1 MACGLSDQDITEEEY
16 YAHMDDFLVG
26 VYGPGGQV
34 FSVFPV
40 FSMMGN
46 FPVIRTELRL
56 LFEKN
61 FPIRN
66 FPVIRTEQT
75 GAPM

>member
-1 MACGLSDQDITEEEY
+1 MKPPCTER
-16 YAHMDDFLVG
+16 YARWCERTG
-26 VYGPGGQV
+26 VNHPLLLD
-34 FSVFPV
+34 FPV

-61 FPIRN
+61 FSIGNFPIRN
-66 FPVIRTEQT
+66 FPVIRTEQIGEPINT
-75 GAPM
+75 A